1 MDSNSEKAQVLT
13 ILLDAAV
20 AQVVNKCKGQILQVL
35 RPPNHRPVACRAALV
50 DKDKAP
56 RWTPA
61 ALGDVIDADVDAM
74 FAPLPDGQALRS
86 DYYL

>member
-1 MDSNSEKAQVLT
+1 MAH
-13 ILLDAAV
+13 
-20 AQVVNKCKGQILQVL
+20 VVTSCTTQILQFCGATFYRTL
-35 RPPNHRPVACRAALV
+35 ACRAALV

-61 ALGDVIDADVDAM
+61 ALGDVLDADVDAL
-74 FAPLPDGQALRS
+74 FAPLPDGQALRC

>member
-1 MDSNSEKAQVLT
+1 MA
-13 ILLDAAV
+13 
-20 AQVVNKCKGQILQVL
+20 
-35 RPPNHRPVACRAALV
+35 VACRAALV

-61 ALGDVIDADVDAM
+61 ALGDVRDADVDAL